1 LLATEDLPSWP
12 ALAAYE
18 IVRVPESE
26 RYAANVLRINDHVLV
41 AAGYPETHA
50 AIESLGFPVIPLD
63 LSEFRK
69 LDGGLSCL
77 SLRWQ

>member
-1 LLATEDLPSWP
+1 MDIRAQRRLLHLKTGIAWLGDGRLLATEDLPSWP

-50 AIESLGFPVIPLD
+50 AIESLGFP
-63 LSEFRK
+63 
-69 LDGGLSCL
+69 
-77 SLRWQ
+77 